1 MTPVSTTTKPRPT
14 GVTIIAILNIISGII
29 MLIGGVGLAAVG
41 SILPTLTTVD
51 PNAGGQMAVAG
62 LLGVGGA
69 AVGGILIILGIIS
82 FIVAWGLLKGKS
94 WAWTVTVVLSVI
106 SIVIGI
112 ISIVGGNFGSI
123 INIIIAGII
132 IYYLYRPHVKAYFGK
147 SVKDL
152 V

>member
-1 MTPVSTTTKPRPT
+1 VSTTTKPRPT

-29 MLIGGVGLAAVG
+29 MLIGGLGLAAIG
-41 SILPTLTTVD
+41 SILPAMTTFD
-51 PNAGGQMAVAG
+51 PNASGQMAVAG
-62 LLGVGGA
+62 LLGVGGV

-82 FIVAWGLLKGKS
+82 FIVAWGLLKGRG
-94 WAWTVTVVLSVI
+94 WAWTVTVILSVI

>member
-1 MTPVSTTTKPRPT
+1 MSTTTKPRPT

-29 MLIGGVGLAAVG
+29 MLIGGLGLAAIG
-41 SILPTLTTVD
+41 SILPAMTTFD
-51 PNAGGQMAVAG
+51 PNASGQMAVAG
-62 LLGVGGA
+62 LLGVGGV

-82 FIVAWGLLKGKS
+82 FIVAWGLLKGRG
-94 WAWTVTVVLSVI
+94 WAWTVTVILSVI

>member
-41 SILPTLTTVD
+41 SILTTITTVD

-82 FIVAWGLLKGKS
+82 FIVAWGLLKGIG
-94 WAWTVTVVLSVI
+94 WAWTVTVILSVI

-152 V
+152 M

>member
-1 MTPVSTTTKPRPT
+1 MSTTSKSRPT

-29 MLIGGVGLAAVG
+29 MVVGGFGLAAIS
-41 SILPTLTTVD
+41 SILPTMTTID

-62 LLGVGGA
+62 LLGAGGVA
-69 AVGGILIILGIIS
+69 IGGILIILGIIS

-94 WAWTVTVVLSVI
+94 WAWSVTIILS
-106 SIVIGI
+106 I
-112 ISIVGGNFGSI
+112 ISIVMGIVSLVAGSFGSI
-123 INIIIAGII
+123 VNIIIAGII
-132 IYYLYRPHVKAYFGK
+132 IYYLYRPHVKAFFGK